1 MKANRVLIIMA
12 FVAGLLGGI
21 LSSLVFNRIN
31 KEVITTKYIR
41 IVDDSGNPRIKL
53 YATPKFTDDLSGP
66 GGPDG
71 AHIELYNDNGSLFS
85 SCSTQTQSL
94 SFHDRDNVNKAFTLG
109 PKVISL
115 NDGNV
120 SRLTLG
126 YFRNQKTR
134 EKYGLEPYTMVVF
147 DEDLNVLWSA
157 P

>member
-1 MKANRVLIIMA
+1 MNANRVLIIMA
-12 FVAGLLGGI
+12 FVAGMLGGI
-21 LSSLVFNRIN
+21 LSSSFISNIN
-31 KEVITTKYIR
+31 CEMITAQYIR
-41 IVDDSGNPRIKL
+41 LVDNEGNALIKL
-53 YATPKFTDDLSGP
+53 YATPKFTDDLSGS
-66 GGPDG
+66 DG

-94 SFHDRDNVNKAFTLG
+94 SFHDRDNVNQAFTLG

-126 YFRNQKTR
+126 FVRNQKTR